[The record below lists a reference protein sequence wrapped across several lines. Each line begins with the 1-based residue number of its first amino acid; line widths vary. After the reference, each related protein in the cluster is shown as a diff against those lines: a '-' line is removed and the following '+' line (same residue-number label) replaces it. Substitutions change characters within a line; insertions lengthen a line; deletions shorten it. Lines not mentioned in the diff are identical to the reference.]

1 MAPNSA
7 LRVVLN
13 LSMIILFAA
22 WICIWI
28 LKPTNVW
35 KRSWHVAE
43 DRANATFLGDY
54 GLNVIVFCFPVL
66 GVATLGYIYLHLCQ
80 KNGYLRKKRPLT
92 STTIANPVVVS
103 SPVGVVSFGELI
115 ATSLYIVF
123 LVWTYYS
130 NVASDF
136 KKMTP
141 YASLKLNR
149 WQLKMMHM
157 GVRIGSLSEA
167 CLAILLLPILRG
179 LSIFRIIGVQFEAS
193 VRYHVWIANGMILLS
208 TLHGLSIM
216 FIWAVNKRFSKEII
230 KWQRVGRVNIAGAFA
245 LATAAIIWITSLP
258 WIRRKQFQAFFLA
271 HHLYIVFI
279 LFFLLH
285 AGDQHFYLVFS
296 GVLLFALDKI
306 LRIIQSRSETCL
318 ISARILPCKA
328 VELTLPKHPSTKY
341 TPTSMIFIKIPS
353 ISKLQWHPFSITTSC
368 SRNAERLCV
377 LVKSHGQWT
386 ETLYNK
392 IHAMTDTKFD
402 QAKHVAVAIDGP
414 YGPVNSPYQRYSSL
428 VLIAGGSG
436 ITPFLSILHDIA
448 SRNSNTKRRP
458 TKILLIYCVKRIQDL
473 SMLSPISSLLRKQP
487 SELEYLELK
496 LYVTQE
502 HGSASAACD
511 FLHGNSHVETV
522 VMDCE
527 PHQEVV
533 PMQEGLLWN
542 AMITALS
549 FVIFL
554 ASLVCLN
561 HIVFHRNKK
570 PSHQKT
576 PSWINDLLVFSSFVI
591 ATSCCA
597 VATVLYRWRKSSN
610 YCSDKYAEQQSMK
623 EEGSLQQ
630 HEVNFR
636 KRPNLSDI
644 LSELSTETEGQRVG
658 VFVCGP
664 GSMQESVAS
673 FCRKCNLKLKNDKSR
688 KCFFDLHSIN
698 FSL

>member
-1 MAPNSA
+1 MS
-7 LRVVLN
+7 
-13 LSMIILFAA
+13 
-22 WICIWI
+22 
-28 LKPTNVW
+28 
-35 KRSWHVAE
+35 SW
-43 DRANATFLGDY
+43 
-54 GLNVIVFCFPVL
+54 
-66 GVATLGYIYLHLCQ
+66 
-80 KNGYLRKKRPLT
+80 
-92 STTIANPVVVS
+92 S
-103 SPVGVVSFGELI
+103 
-115 ATSLYIVF
+115 
-123 LVWTYYS
+123 
-130 NVASDF
+130 
-136 KKMTP
+136 
-141 YASLKLNR
+141 
-149 WQLKMMHM
+149 
-157 GVRIGSLSEA
+157 
-167 CLAILLLPILRG
+167 
-179 LSIFRIIGVQFEAS
+179 
-193 VRYHVWIANGMILLS
+193 
-208 TLHGLSIM
+208 
-216 FIWAVNKRFSKEII
+216 
-230 KWQRVGRVNIAGAFA
+230 
-245 LATAAIIWITSLP
+245 
-258 WIRRKQFQAFFLA
+258 
-271 HHLYIVFI
+271 
-279 LFFLLH
+279 
-285 AGDQHFYLVFS
+285 
-296 GVLLFALDKI
+296 
-306 LRIIQSRSETCL
+306 
-318 ISARILPCKA
+318 
-328 VELTLPKHPSTKY
+328 
-341 TPTSMIFIKIPS
+341 
-353 ISKLQWHPFSITTSC
+353 
-368 SRNAERLCV
+368 
-377 LVKSHGQWT
+377 
-386 ETLYNK
+386 
-392 IHAMTDTKFD
+392 
-402 QAKHVAVAIDGP
+402 
-414 YGPVNSPYQRYSSL
+414 RYSSL

-636 KRPNLSDI
+636 KRPNLSGNVINSLSHQTLLFVSFDLHMILWFIFADI

>member
-80 KNGYLRKKRPLT
+80 KNGYLRRKKRPLT

-115 ATSLYIVF
+115 ATSLFIVF

-130 NVASDF
+130 NVTSDF

-141 YASLKLNR
+141 YASLKLNSSFYS
-149 WQLKMMHM
+149 KMAAKDDAY
-157 GVRIGSLSEA
+157 GSTHR
-167 CLAILLLPILRG
+167 LAQRGLPCNPAFADSKG

-216 FIWAVNKRFSKEII
+216 FIWAVNKCFSKEII

-341 TPTSMIFIKIPS
+341 TPTSTIFIKIPS

-377 LVKSHGQWT
+377 LVKSQGQWT

-402 QAKHVAVAIDGP
+402 QVKRVAVAIDGP
-414 YGPVNSPYQRYSSL
+414 YGPVNSPYQSRYSSL

-448 SRNSNTKRRP
+448 LRNSNTKRRP

-487 SELEYLELK
+487 GELEFLELK

-502 HGSASAACD
+502 HGSASAACN

-527 PHQEVV
+527 PHREVV
-533 PMQEGLLWN
+533 PMQEGLSWN

-576 PSWINDLLVFSSFVI
+576 RRGLTI
-591 ATSCCA
+591 CC
-597 VATVLYRWRKSSN
+597 
-610 YCSDKYAEQQSMK
+610 DKYAEQQSMK
-623 EEGSLQQ
+623 EEGSLQE

-644 LSELSTETEGQRVG
+644 LSELSAETEEQRVG